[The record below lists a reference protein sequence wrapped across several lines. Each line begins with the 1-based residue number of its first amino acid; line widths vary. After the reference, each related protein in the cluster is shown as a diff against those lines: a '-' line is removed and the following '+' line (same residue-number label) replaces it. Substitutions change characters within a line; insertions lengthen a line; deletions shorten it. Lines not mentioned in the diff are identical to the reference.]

1 MIRHWRLFRVSD
13 KQSESRLNVA
23 AIHDERGYRRIRR
36 ALAREYDVGRQEP
49 DIQIVDVNLTGDRR
63 LELEHLVADGM
74 LLDESDT
81 KMVLQNLANL
91 WGYEVRL
98 RELNAADRKELKTHI
113 RQPQLQA

>member
-1 MIRHWRLFRVSD
+1 
-13 KQSESRLNVA
+13 
-23 AIHDERGYRRIRR
+23 
-36 ALAREYDVGRQEP
+36 
-49 DIQIVDVNLTGDRR
+49 
-63 LELEHLVADGM
+63 M

-98 RELNAADRKELKTHI
+98 RELNAADRKEIKTHI